1 MRLPLAPSTLLGGS
15 LSANFSGGFVGMIKA
30 LLLLSLV
37 GACFLGPVDLE
48 CFLSWPI
55 HLNLAK
61 ELTWMNGSPQEEGF
75 GRSFIAVR

>member
-1 MRLPLAPSTLLGGS
+1 
-15 LSANFSGGFVGMIKA
+15 MIKA